1 MRIFHPII
9 FVITLAVCSAY
20 FVALAQM
27 PPMGGGGGGGY
38 PPPPG
43 GGSGGGGSGG
53 GATYFTLTVAPNGNG
68 SGTVSGGSISCGAQ
82 CTGQFLGGSA
92 ITLMATPDTG
102 SIFGGWSGDC
112 AGGSSSCSLTID
124 ANKNITAVFD
134 VDTSGAGEGG
144 SGGGEE
150 DVFDSYPDTG
160 SAYEFELEVL
170 SKKPP
175 KKKKAFLGFLTVGN
189 GRQIFQ
195 LPFTGSA
202 RGANWRVGGTATDP
216 IAQGT
221 LTGKGS
227 RTGIRVG
234 LYTGSVYAQFDSNKS
249 NWVANYYSESGAQRS
264 ELYNGKS
271 GIYQEESSVDADG
284 NARKLGLLLTGKTL
298 FGTYEGGSF
307 FIVDTDALPDAAPG
321 AWTGISIPQGNG
333 PLIPT
338 EKIIELLT
346 KAGIAVRDVF
356 VSVAHAAQSLTPA
369 QIFDRLVAYKK
380 VMNNMQG
387 IQQKFAAF
395 DFNDPNLDYDAVQE
409 LVDAYDTDQKKLDYL
424 VIQLGRARL
433 FVRGG
438 DWLSTGGDAAYTL
451 MDEGV
456 DMVPAVLVSQVS
468 GPFDFYTVQTVDEKE
483 KLFAGTCAGRN
494 DVTTGEQV
502 TCALRKPTAAQSKAV
517 LKASEQYLTLASQ
530 AHDALGGIESALFA
544 PAE

>member
-1 MRIFHPII
+1 MKIYRLI
-9 FVITLAVCSAY
+9 VAVTGMLACGIAA
-20 FVALAQM
+20 FAFAQM
-27 PPMGGGGGGGY
+27 MPYTPPSDGTGTTGGAMY
-38 PPPPG
+38 PT
-43 GGSGGGGSGG
+43 GGSTGTGTGTGGT
-53 GATYFTLTVAPNGNG
+53 TYDPYAGTTG
-68 SGTVSGGSISCGAQ
+68 SGTGSTGSGSGTTTGTTTTTPPPSGGTQPPSDPYGGYTPPPTGTTTQQPNPDPVNDDPYFGDWYGYAEDFQSQLDVIAKKPKKPKKAYLGISVFGRSDIQ
-82 CTGQFLGGSA
+82 RMPFSGSA
-92 ITLMATPDTG
+92 L
-102 SIFGGWSGDC
+102 
-112 AGGSSSCSLTID
+112 
-124 ANKNITAVFD
+124 
-134 VDTSGAGEGG
+134 
-144 SGGGEE
+144 
-150 DVFDSYPDTG
+150 
-160 SAYEFELEVL
+160 
-170 SKKPP
+170 
-175 KKKKAFLGFLTVGN
+175 
-189 GRQIFQ
+189 
-195 LPFTGSA
+195 
-202 RGANWRVGGTATDP
+202 GANWRVGGTATDP

-234 LYTGSVYAQFDSNKS
+234 LYTGSVYAQFDGNKS

-264 ELYNGKS
+264 ELYSGKS
-271 GIYQEESSVDADG
+271 GIYQEETSLDADG

-307 FIVDTDALPDAAPG
+307 FIVDADALPDAAPG
-321 AWTGISIPQGNG
+321 AWTGISIPQGSG

-346 KAGIAVRDVF
+346 KAGIAVRDMF

-369 QIFDRLVAYKK
+369 QIFDRLAAYKK
-380 VMNNMQG
+380 VVNNMQG

-395 DFNDPNLDYDAVQE
+395 DFNDPDLDYDAVQE

-424 VIQLGRARL
+424 VTQLGRARL

-438 DWLSTGGDAAYTL
+438 DWLSTGGNAAYTL

-483 KLFAGTCAGRN
+483 KLFAGTCTGRN
-494 DVTTGEQV
+494 DPTTGEQV
-502 TCALRKPTAAQSKAV
+502 ACALRKPTAAQSKAV
-517 LKASEQYLTLASQ
+517 LKANEQYLTLASQ